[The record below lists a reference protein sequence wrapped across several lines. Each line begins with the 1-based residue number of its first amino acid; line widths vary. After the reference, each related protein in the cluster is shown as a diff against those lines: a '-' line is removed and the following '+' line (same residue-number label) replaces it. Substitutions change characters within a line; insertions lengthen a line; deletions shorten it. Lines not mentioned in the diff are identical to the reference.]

1 MSRFRSDLDT
11 IPIFATLSD
20 AGRDRVEEVAH
31 IARFKPGEVVTDE
44 GAVAYYFFAI
54 ESGTAEVSVRERVVA
69 ELGPG
74 DFFGE
79 IGALPQ
85 DAIRWGRRSATVTA
99 RTRLCVIEI
108 PDHDL
113 RDLIDEFPSFG
124 RMLRDAADLRESADA
139 AR

>member
-1 MSRFRSDLDT
+1 MSRFRRDLDT
-11 IPIFATLSD
+11 IPIFAALPD
-20 AGRDRVEEVAH
+20 AGRDRVEEVAR
-31 IARFKPGEVVTDE
+31 IARFNPGEVVTDE

-54 ESGTAEVSVRERVVA
+54 ESGTAEVTVREEVVA

-85 DAIRWGRRSATVTA
+85 EDVRWGRRSATVTA
-99 RTRLCVIEI
+99 TSRLCLIEV

-113 RDLIDEFPSFG
+113 RDLIEDYPSFG
-124 RMLRDAADLRESADA
+124 RMLRDAADLRASADVG
-139 AR
+139 